1 MASKRP
7 LDDSDSAAEGRA
19 KRSRRQQN
27 SDAADKPAEEEEE
40 KAREA
45 PPPQQRQPKPQQLQ
59 PKRRRS
65 QDDDADVGEL
75 DLSDDDGDG
84 RTGIVEMITLK
95 NFMCHTSL
103 EVSLN
108 SNLNFIIGRNGS
120 GKSAVMTALT
130 VGLGGRA
137 RYEEREE
144 GRMERN
150 ARK

>member
-27 SDAADKPAEEEEE
+27 GEEEEE
-40 KAREA
+40 EA
-45 PPPQQRQPKPQQLQ
+45 EEAPPPPQQRQPKPQQLQ

-65 QDDDADVGEL
+65 QDNDDDDVGEL

>member
-27 SDAADKPAEEEEE
+27 GEEEEE
-40 KAREA
+40 EA
-45 PPPQQRQPKPQQLQ
+45 EEAPPPPQQRQPKPQQLQ

-65 QDDDADVGEL
+65 QDNDDDDVGEL

-103 EVSLN
+103 KVSLN

>member
-27 SDAADKPAEEEEE
+27 GEEEEE
-40 KAREA
+40 EA
-45 PPPQQRQPKPQQLQ
+45 EEAPPPPQQRQPKPQQLQ

-65 QDDDADVGEL
+65 QDDDDDDVGEL